1 MYIPT
6 QEERYS
12 KKSTATLLL
21 CVIAPSAV
29 ILGLMGV
36 TNLMLLLT
44 AFVQPLAF
52 LIEQCGLSNTMGI
65 VISSLLQ
72 AILFFMLARTK
83 KFSPKRRLTIAIV
96 WGMSLA
102 LTLKLIIVF
111 AQYLGALNM
120 AQQ

>member
-36 TNLMLLLT
+36 TNLMLLLS
-44 AFVQPLAF
+44 AFIQPLAF

-65 VISSLLQ
+65 VLSSLLQ
-72 AILFFMLARTK
+72 AILFFMLARAK
-83 KFSPKRRLTIAIV
+83 KLSPKRRLTIAIV

-102 LTLKLIIVF
+102 LALKLIVVF
-111 AQYLGALNM
+111 AQYLSALHM
-120 AQQ
+120 A